1 MGVSKEAYTYIKRN
15 LKALNTFDNNNN
27 SGTLDALTKDFL
39 IFEKEF
45 VVLTI
50 MNRWLAG
57 LFKKIGENQYRSVDK
72 EGMDSF
78 TEDLYTAFIYDA
90 HDVYSVAD
98 VLQGILNVI
107 ADDKKDMGTAIG
119 VNLSGPFGSVSTATN
134 LDASIFRYKSTSD
147 LKKLYDSKIA
157 LFTSLSEI
165 TYGLIMADSGISSVI
180 KAMDSELNEL
190 TFNKATLNLN
200 VNNIKK
206 IVGGL

>member
-1 MGVSKEAYTYIKRN
+1 MGTSKEAYTYIKRN

-27 SGTLDALTKDFL
+27 SEMLQVLTKDFL
-39 IFEKEF
+39 VFEKEF

-57 LFKKIGENQYRSVDK
+57 LFKKIGENQYRSADK
-72 EGMDSF
+72 QGIDSF

-98 VLQGILNVI
+98 VLQGILDVI
-107 ADDKKDMGTAIG
+107 VDDKKDIGAAIG
-119 VNLSGPFGSVSTATN
+119 VNFSGPFGSVSTTTN
-134 LDASIFRYKSTSD
+134 LGASVYKYKSVSD

-165 TYGLIMADSGISSVI
+165 TYGLIMADSGISSAI